1 MANIGIIVGSVY
13 GNAQNA
19 AEEAQT
25 FLANQG
31 HEVELHTDADISL
44 FNDHDSFL
52 VVTSTTGMG
61 DVPPNL
67 ELFYADA
74 KDTFPLISGKKF
86 AVIALGDSSYGDS
99 YCGAGKQMFELL
111 SELQGK
117 AITDLVEIDAME
129 TFEPEAD
136 VLSWLEQHHNSF

>member
-44 FNDHDSFL
+44 FNDHDSFF
-52 VVTSTTGMG
+52 GG
-61 DVPPNL
+61 DINN
-67 ELFYADA
+67 
-74 KDTFPLISGKKF
+74 G
-86 AVIALGDSSYGDS
+86 
-99 YCGAGKQMFELL
+99 CG
-111 SELQGK
+111 
-117 AITDLVEIDAME
+117 
-129 TFEPEAD
+129 
-136 VLSWLEQHHNSF
+136 